1 MREMTNSIR
10 FSAPAWLYRLVL
22 SILFAVGAL
31 IALVFTVRS
40 TALAQGALLGAESQE
55 PLMQPQDSGVDF
67 SITKTHDSRFFVGEV
82 GTYTIFVKN
91 VGNPISPPYTV
102 TVTDTL
108 PSVFQY
114 VGMKGSGWNCSNP
127 SNSDTVICTFA
138 LTQTVNQ
145 NDLLPQLKI
154 AVKLEQKPSNS
165 QKVINR
171 VTISDTVV
179 SNNIFTDTTAITTN
193 LSITK
198 TVIPITTT
206 PNNVITFTLTVKNLG
221 PNDATGVKV
230 TDTLPSALTL
240 NGSKPTGQYVN
251 GVWSIGNLAK
261 DETRQLVIT
270 ATIKTDACGGEWEN
284 TARGLMSDLVDPD
297 LSNNTSTVKFNIQN
311 TCVIGKVKRPS
322 GVPIGGAS
330 VRLTDSSSHQYTI
343 SADASGNFTFTNST
357 SQPIAAG
364 NATLFA
370 SKTGYR
376 SNSVSFVIPANNRVS
391 QDIILQPIAELSLLK
406 SDNNTHIVPS
416 ETITYTVPI
425 INDGTI
431 SATNIIISDVLDS
444 QLTFLTYT
452 LRDAA
457 GKLSPS
463 WVSNN
468 RTYTW
473 TLGNT
478 FALTPT
484 GRLTLSIR
492 VRVNDPLSSGTN
504 QIDNVIRVRYNE
516 DATTRANK
524 QATDISFTPNLAI
537 QQSSVSPTEAK
548 INERFT
554 FSFRIYNYHPQVSAT
569 NVVFTNTFPSYLSFY
584 SSSPSGSYSSSSR
597 VFSVDLGTISPNSF
611 KDVTIIMTVNNVASS
626 TQTLNNTGTLRFE
639 HGGKK
644 QWRSSNTVQY
654 RILGSSTLPGTGF
667 GPPAQA
673 IKNLSLFPSPLGRGV
688 RGEGY
693 SLLFSHS
700 PLGRGVRG
708 EGTIAR
714 ADHIPL
720 LFHQTPLAQSL
731 LDLPTAFWVALGIA
745 VLLLGAGFLGI
756 AFSLGNRASDWAA
769 WARQMGIAVS
779 LASLFFFGAAWWLKN
794 SFTLPQTAGTDEIPT
809 LTNTIPPQPPQVA
822 FPPPEWWDAQPDRLP
837 DYPVPTP
844 TLTSDQKAS
853 EVDDTPPTRLLIP
866 KLGLDAIVKYVPF
879 DGFTW
884 LISGLQNEIAWMGST
899 SWPGLG
905 SNTAL
910 AGHVTLR
917 NGADGP
923 FRYLDTLRKGD
934 EIRLYTEKGVYLYRV
949 QESLVVKDDD
959 FSVVQ
964 PTQEAM
970 LTLIT
975 CTGWNND
982 LGHYLERLVVHATLE
997 KSQTIGGVM
1006 PWGVPF
1012 LGYGGLGG
1020 Y

>member
-1 MREMTNSIR
+1 MTKPGRSRSLWIIC
-10 FSAPAWLYRLVL
+10 SVLCAWSGV
-22 SILFAVGAL
+22 
-31 IALVFTVRS
+31 IALLLIVRSNVHAQEQEAQESRSYFIQEVSNGSGVFT
-40 TALAQGALLGAESQE
+40 L
-55 PLMQPQDSGVDF
+55 
-67 SITKTHDSRFFVGEV
+67 TKTHDPYFFRGSV
-82 GTYTIFVKN
+82 GTYTILLTNTGATIIPTSTVNISISDTLPSSAMEYDRFVGTNWNCSLSGNVVKCDYPLTSVFTGNTSLPPVKIIVKSKAGNTSKEVPNVVRVRDTANSLIVVTDTTDVSADLVVTKTIAKTTLNPSQIITFTIRVENKGPNDTKN
-91 VGNPISPPYTV
+91 VRL
-102 TVTDTL
+102 TDTL
-108 PSVFQY
+108 PSVVQF
-114 VGMKGSGWNCSNP
+114 VGASSSLYNSTSGVWAVG
-127 SNSDTVICTFA
+127 DLA
-138 LTQTVNQ
+138 KDQTVS
-145 NDLLPQLKI
+145 L
-154 AVKLEQKPSNS
+154 V
-165 QKVINR
+165 
-171 VTISDTVV
+171 
-179 SNNIFTDTTAITTN
+179 
-193 LSITK
+193 
-198 TVIPITTT
+198 ITTT
-206 PNNVITFTLTVKNLG
+206 VK
-221 PNDATGVKV
+221 P
-230 TDTLPSALTL
+230 
-240 NGSKPTGQYVN
+240 
-251 GVWSIGNLAK
+251 
-261 DETRQLVIT
+261 
-270 ATIKTDACGGEWEN
+270 DACGGEWEN

-330 VRLTDSSSHQYTI
+330 VRLTDSSGRQYTI